1 MHPVPPPLRQ
11 RAIPIIVDTISV
23 GDYIAAAGNRARIH
37 DAVVL
42 KTLGATRRTLIT
54 AFSLEYMLIGLATA
68 IFALAAGGIAAWYIV
83 ARIMTLPS
91 HFMPEVAV
99 ATIVFALVITVGI
112 GLAGT
117 WRVLGH
123 KAAPVLRDL

>member
-1 MHPVPPPLRQ
+1 
-11 RAIPIIVDTISV
+11 
-23 GDYIAAAGNRARIH
+23 
-37 DAVVL
+37 
-42 KTLGATRRTLIT
+42 
-54 AFSLEYMLIGLATA
+54 
-68 IFALAAGGIAAWYIV
+68 
-83 ARIMTLPS
+83 
-91 HFMPEVAV
+91 VAV

>member
-1 MHPVPPPLRQ
+1 MAQLGTAI
-11 RAIPIIVDTISV
+11 RAAAGVALIASV
-23 GDYIAAAGNRARIH
+23 LVLAGALAAGNRARIH

-42 KTLGATRRTLIT
+42 KTLGATRKTLIA

-68 IFALAAGGIAAWYIV
+68 IFALAAGGIAAWFVV
-83 ARIMTLPS
+83 ARVMTLPS
-91 HFMPEVAV
+91 HFMPDVAV
-99 ATIVFALVITVGI
+99 ATIVFALLVTVGI

-123 KAAPVLRDL
+123 KAAPVLRNL

>member
-1 MHPVPPPLRQ
+1 MIALQPRAADVRLDAAPLAAEAQ
-11 RAIPIIVDTISV
+11 RAWFV
-23 GDYIAAAGNRARIH
+23 
-37 DAVVL
+37 
-42 KTLGATRRTLIT
+42 
-54 AFSLEYMLIGLATA
+54 
-68 IFALAAGGIAAWYIV
+68 V

-123 KAAPVLRDL
+123 KAAPVLRNL